1 MSGTV
6 QCLIGFTKN
15 ASHLRDIKKV
25 RDGNPTINGLI
36 YSDMK
41 KVSNRILA
49 GLRLK
54 IKKRETGIE
63 PATPSLA
70 RRCSTAEPLAHTTT
84 GFHLRAG
91 DGNRTH
97 VSSLEG
103 WCSTIEL
110 HPQVSGWQDSNLR
123 PPGPTPGAL
132 AKLSHTPKH
141 LLCFTTNVMIHGIM
155 EIVNSFLKQFDN
167 LF

>member
-70 RRCSTAEPLAHTTT
+70 RRCSTAEPLAHTIY
-84 GFHLRAG
+84 R
-91 DGNRTH
+91 
-97 VSSLEG
+97 
-103 WCSTIEL
+103 
-110 HPQVSGWQDSNLR
+110 
-123 PPGPTPGAL
+123 
-132 AKLSHTPKH
+132 
-141 LLCFTTNVMIHGIM
+141 LLPVFKN
-155 EIVNSFLKQFDN
+155 EKE
-167 LF
+167 